1 MHRAQITILRDA
13 EADQA
18 VAMTR
23 GGSRYHY
30 DFDEAFTR
38 AGWEQYDTDQDASYF
53 GVWVNANERKV
64 FTYAEGDRILEIAD
78 TQEAFVALLR
88 RMANF
93 YGKTPPVAVGFDSDG
108 RTDFHA
114 PRPGDSLLAQAA

>member
-1 MHRAQITILRDA
+1 MNIQGVTILRDS

-18 VAMTR
+18 LEMTR

-38 AGWEQYDTDQDASYF
+38 AGWEQYDTEQDASYF
-53 GVWVNANERKV
+53 GVWVKADERKV

-78 TQEAFVALLR
+78 TQEEFVALLQ
-88 RMANF
+88 RMTNF
-93 YGKTPPVAVGFDSDG
+93 YGVVPPVAVGFDGNG
-108 RTDFHA
+108 RTDFYA
-114 PRPGDSLLAQAA
+114 PRPGDSLLAQVA